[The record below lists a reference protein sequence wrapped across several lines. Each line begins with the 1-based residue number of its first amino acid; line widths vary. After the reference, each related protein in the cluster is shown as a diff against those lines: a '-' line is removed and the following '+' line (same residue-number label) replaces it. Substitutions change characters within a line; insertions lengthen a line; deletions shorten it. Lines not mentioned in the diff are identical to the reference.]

1 MIVEARLFQYP
12 VFRKLE
18 PLLKWHS
25 AYSLATDHFHIA
37 NFDMITTTDTPV
49 TVPTGGPMHT
59 LSVLVNN
66 EPGVLMRICQVFS
79 RRGFNIDSLVVS
91 QGRDPQFSRMTIGI
105 TGDPA
110 GLHQIIMQVG
120 KLIDVIHCFE
130 HTSNDSVTKEM
141 ILIKILCSTADRSA
155 ALQIT
160 EHFGGKTVDLTPSSM
175 VVMITGDSPKVD
187 AAVTMF
193 SQYEIIETVRTG
205 KVVMARGEQ
214 PT

>member
-1 MIVEARLFQYP
+1 M
-12 VFRKLE
+12 K
-18 PLLKWHS
+18 
-25 AYSLATDHFHIA
+25 T
-37 NFDMITTTDTPV
+37 ITTTDTPV
-49 TVPTGGPMHT
+49 ATTSSGSGHT
-59 LSVLVNN
+59 LSILVNN
-66 EPGVLMRICQVFS
+66 QPGVLMRICQVFS

-91 QGRDPQFSRMTIGI
+91 QGRNPSFSRMTIGI
-105 TGDPA
+105 SGDPS
-110 GLHQIIMQVG
+110 GLDQIIKQVA

-130 HTSNDSVTKEM
+130 HTSMDSVTKEM
-141 ILIKILCSTADRSA
+141 ILIKILCSSDERSA

-160 EHFGGKTVDLTPSSM
+160 EHFGGKTVDLTPTSM

-187 AAVTMF
+187 AAIAMF